1 MTGAEE
7 VELAA
12 GAAGEDAAEEAEEE
26 AGDTGAGAALLV
38 ATEAGLLV
46 LVVAGEG
53 AGTDGA
59 TVGAWG

>member
-12 GAAGEDAAEEAEEE
+12 GAADEDAEEE
-26 AGDTGAGAALLV
+26 AEDTGAGAAALV
-38 ATEAGLLV
+38 ATEAGLLAF
-46 LVVAGEG
+46 VVAGEE
-53 AGTDGA
+53 AGVAGA